1 MRFGYPARVDSMQGM
16 RMPDVERWSERVV
29 VVRGLNPGPFT
40 GPGTNTY
47 LLGTSRRPLLLDTGV
62 GQPGYVPL
70 LEKALAQECGA
81 SEPGDIVVTHVHPDH
96 LGGARD
102 VIARFGPRKVSKQLW
117 PARDAAFEL
126 ELTPLGDGDVVRTE
140 GATLR
145 AIHTPGH
152 AQDHLC
158 FYLEEEKALFTGD
171 LILGAGTTVIPAD
184 GGDMALYLD
193 SLEHLLGL
201 ELTRIYPAHGPR
213 IGDPH
218 GKIREYLTHRRMRE
232 SQVLECLASR
242 IAEIPAMVERMY
254 SETPKFLHAAAA
266 QSVRAHLIKLERDGR
281 VRRSSGEPESWALS

>member
-1 MRFGYPARVDSMQGM
+1 MDSMQGM

-47 LLGTSRRPLLLDTGV
+47 LLGTSARPLLLDTGV
-62 GQPGYVPL
+62 GHPEYPPL
-70 LEKALAQECGA
+70 LEKALADECGA
-81 SEPGDIVVTHVHPDH
+81 REPGDVVVTHVHPDH

-102 VIARFGPRKVSKQLW
+102 VLERFGPRRISKHPW
-117 PARDAAFEL
+117 PVRDAAFEL

-152 AQDHLC
+152 ALDHLC
-158 FYLEEEKALFTGD
+158 FYFEEEKALFTGD

-193 SLEHLLGL
+193 SLERLLALDL
-201 ELTRIYPAHGPR
+201 ERIYPAHGPR
-213 IGDPH
+213 IDAPH
-218 GKIREYLTHRRMRE
+218 AKIREYLAHRRMRE
-232 SQVLECLASR
+232 SQVLEALAAGVTEVS
-242 IAEIPAMVERMY
+242 AMVERMY
-254 SETPKFLHAAAA
+254 TDTPKFLHAAAA
-266 QSVRAHLIKLERDGR
+266 QSVRAHLLKLERDGA
-281 VRRSSGEPESWALS
+281 VRRSSRDGGERWALA

>member
-1 MRFGYPARVDSMQGM
+1 
-16 RMPDVERWSERVV
+16 MPDVERWSERVV

-47 LLGTSRRPLLLDTGV
+47 LLGHGPRPLLLDTGV
-62 GQPGYVPL
+62 GHPGYVPL
-70 LEKALAQECGA
+70 LEKALAEECGVA
-81 SEPGDIVVTHVHPDH
+81 EPGDMVVTHVHPDH

-102 VIARFGPRKVSKQLW
+102 VIARFGAREVSKYPW
-117 PARDAAFEL
+117 PARDAAFDL
-126 ELTPLGDGDVVRTE
+126 RLTALSDGAVVRTE

-184 GGDMALYLD
+184 GGDMAHYLD
-193 SLEHLLGL
+193 SLERLLGL

-218 GKIREYLTHRRMRE
+218 GKIREYLAHRRMRE
-232 SQVLECLASR
+232 AQVLECLADG
-242 IAEIPAMVERMY
+242 IAQIPAMVERMY
-254 SETPKFLHAAAA
+254 TETPAFLHAAAA
-266 QSVRAHLIKLERDGR
+266 QSVRAHLIKLEREAQ
-281 VRRSSGEPESWALS
+281 VTRRSGDPENWALS